1 LFNAGTATALTPK
14 LRRPFLFM
22 AKKQWILVLTFIL
35 LAGIYVYFFTGWFR
49 PQMIH
54 IFHVARPQQKA
65 RIGARVAAGS
75 QNTAIVTFGFD
86 SRYQLTEIKVVR
98 LSEWQTNHLAQPLW
112 HLISDSNSVPV
123 KMFPYGVA
131 LRGMKPAVARTWPQP
146 LETNVTYRLFVSA
159 GSVKGQHDFSAP
171 PKRSATNIF
180 PHQGN

>member
-1 LFNAGTATALTPK
+1 LTFVQSRDRNRFDAKIAPA
-14 LRRPFLFM
+14 FLFM
-22 AKKQWILVLTFIL
+22 AKKQWILALAAVL
-35 LAGIYVYFFTGWFR
+35 LAGIYVCFFTGWFK
-49 PQMIH
+49 PQTIH
-54 IFHVARPQQKA
+54 IFHVARSLQKA

-75 QNTAIVTFGFD
+75 QNTDIVTFGFD

-98 LSEWQTNHLAQPLW
+98 LSEWQTNRLAQPLW

-123 KMFPYGVA
+123 KTFPYGIA

-171 PKRSATNIF
+171 PKKPAAK
-180 PHQGN
+180 

>member
-1 LFNAGTATALTPK
+1 LFNAGTAIALTLK
-14 LRRPFLFM
+14 LHRPFLFM
-22 AKKQWILVLTFIL
+22 AMKQWILALAFVL
-35 LAGIYVYFFTGWFR
+35 LAGIYVLFFTGWFK
-49 PQMIH
+49 PQTIH
-54 IFHVARPQQKA
+54 IFHVARSQSNA

-75 QNTAIVTFGFD
+75 QNTAIVTFGLD

-98 LSEWQTNHLAQPLW
+98 LSEWQTNQLAQPLW

-131 LRGMKPAVARTWPQP
+131 LRGMKPAVARSWPNP

-171 PKRSATNIF
+171 PKRSTTK
-180 PHQGN
+180 